1 MRTSR
6 ALAKQMIATYAETLF
21 EAARSEDVVDVVGMQ
36 LEDALR
42 TLRGHAELRD
52 VLVGETAPAD
62 TRAGVAR
69 EVYASM
75 HPVLVSTLAIMAE
88 RGDLTL
94 LSSVVESYGLVA
106 EERRN
111 TVAVEVTT
119 VVEITDALRESIKA
133 KLSADFGK
141 DVVLREKVDTSIIG
155 GVVISAGGRR
165 LDASMASQLE
175 AARVTLSTAH
185 TGGDV

>member
-6 ALAKQMIATYAETLF
+6 ALGKQIVATYAEALF
-21 EAARSEDVVDVVGMQ
+21 DAAQHDDVVDVVGTQ
-36 LEDALR
+36 LEDAMR
-42 TLRGHAELRD
+42 VIRSHSELRD
-52 VLVGETAPAD
+52 ALLGEQVTGD
-62 TRAGVAR
+62 VRAGIAR
-69 EVYASM
+69 EVFVSM
-75 HPVLVSTLAIMAE
+75 HPAFVATLGVMAE
-88 RGDLTL
+88 RGDVPL
-94 LSSVVESYGLVA
+94 LASVSERYGVVA

-119 VVEITDALRESIKA
+119 VVELTDVLRDAIKS

-141 DVVLREKVDTSIIG
+141 QVVLREKVDSSIIG

-165 LDASMASQLE
+165 LDASIASQLE